1 VGTIAPRVRLVRLG
15 PIRSTP
21 GGLLVLRV
29 GDFDLRGFRRGLA
42 VLTGDGRR
50 VGTTYDVI
58 GGVRSPYV
66 VVRLDPGVEV
76 RRDEELYVAL
86 RPSSPS
92 RGRRRR

>member
-1 VGTIAPRVRLVRLG
+1 M
-15 PIRSTP
+15 
-21 GGLLVLRV
+21 LRV